1 MTSVSSGRPG
11 YLLRWLG
18 LTLAVLLVLQLLA
31 VITIW
36 NWQEEGFR
44 QLVVE
49 RLVTQSPLALV
60 GLLLILLGAR
70 LDHPNEHRTPLRWLV
85 AALAAILAIAL
96 AVAVPVSINGD
107 GVLSAQTEQSL
118 AAKRNQLEM
127 ARQQSENPAVLNQLV
142 RQAEQ
147 SGQIPPQATEEQKL
161 QAARGFI
168 DRQLKQMEQQFK
180 QEERASGLASKQ
192 RLFAGT
198 GSAVVL
204 AIAFTLVA
212 LAAVL

>member
-1 MTSVSSGRPG
+1 VPSISSGRLG

-18 LTLAVLLVLQLLA
+18 LTLVVLLVLQLLA

-70 LDHPNEHRTPLRWLV
+70 LDHPSEHRTPLRWLV
-85 AALAAILAIAL
+85 AILAGILAIAL
-96 AVAVPVSINGD
+96 AVAVPVSISGD
-107 GVLSAQTEQSL
+107 GVLSAQTQQSL
-118 AAKRNQLEM
+118 AAKRSQLEM
-127 ARQQSENPAVLNQLV
+127 ARQQSENPEVLNQLV

-147 SGQIPPQATEEQKL
+147 SGQIPPQATQEQKL

-168 DRQLKQMEQQFK
+168 DRQLKHMEQQFK
-180 QEERASGLASKQ
+180 QEERASDLASRQ
-192 RLFAGT
+192 RLYAGT
-198 GSAVVL
+198 GAAVVL
-204 AIAFTLVA
+204 AVAFTLVA